1 MNGGS
6 IPQKRQGWKLDG
18 KRRGERDGSRR
29 AGWKYEDGM
38 EVGGRDGRRRT
49 GWKLE
54 GKGGE
59 RRKGWKVRGVEKE
72 RKDGRLNGCGFWLSC
87 GTGMTGVSVVAH
99 GPLPSPT
106 PLKRVSCVL
115 E

>member
-38 EVGGRDGRRRT
+38 EVGGRDGSWR
-49 GWKLE
+49 
-54 GKGGE
+54 GKG
-59 RRKGWKVRGVEKE
+59 VREG
-72 RKDGRLNGCGFWLSC
+72 RDGR
-87 GTGMTGVSVVAH
+87 
-99 GPLPSPT
+99 
-106 PLKRVSCVL
+106 
-115 E
+115 

>member
-1 MNGGS
+1 M
-6 IPQKRQGWKLDG
+6 RT
-18 KRRGERDGSRR
+18 
-29 AGWKYEDGM
+29 GWKYEDGM
-38 EVGGRDGRRRT
+38 EVGGRDGSWR
-49 GWKLE
+49 